1 MQRYC
6 INYIMKRRR
15 NTATKAENLNLSNHF
30 RDGFVATGDP
40 GVMGGSER
48 QGNNYKALDRLEEGD
63 LIHKMVNMDVG

>member
-6 INYIMKRRR
+6 INHIMKQRR
-15 NTATKAENLNLSNHF
+15 NPAAKAENLNLPNHF
-30 RDGFVATGDP
+30 RDGFVAPGDP